1 MTLPASP
8 DLELDCRGMLCPRP
22 VIELGRRHVE
32 VPVGGTVA
40 VVSDDPAARTDVP
53 AWCRLRGQEY
63 VGEDAAADGVAR
75 YWVRRCG
82 ATSAAAS
89 AP

>member
-1 MTLPASP
+1 VNPDLSP

-22 VIELGRRHVE
+22 IIELGRRHTE
-32 VPVGGTVA
+32 VPVGGLVA
-40 VVSDDPAARTDVP
+40 VVADDVAARVDVP
-53 AWCRLRGQEY
+53 AWCRMREQEY
-63 VGEDAAADGVAR
+63 VGEDTADDGVPR

-82 ATSAAAS
+82 ATSATAS